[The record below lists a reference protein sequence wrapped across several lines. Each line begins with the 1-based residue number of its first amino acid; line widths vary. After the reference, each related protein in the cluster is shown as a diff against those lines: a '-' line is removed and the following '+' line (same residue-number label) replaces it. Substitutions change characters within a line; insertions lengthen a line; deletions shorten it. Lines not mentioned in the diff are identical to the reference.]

1 MGEKTGALLRQTVA
15 EHADEY
21 VRRLRDLV
29 SIDTQVIGHGIE
41 GGREENGQLYLEKFF
56 GELGA
61 RTAREPLSEDIVSEG
76 ISAYGEGNP
85 GHNYKSP
92 DRWNLAASF
101 GEDAKG
107 RSLIFDGH
115 IDTMPPGDL
124 SLWNS
129 NPWDAAVRDG
139 KLYGLGACDM
149 KAGLMASA
157 LAVKCIFDAGL
168 ELPGPVTVLSVA
180 DEEGGG
186 NGSLAA
192 MLAGHRADAAV
203 VCEPSD
209 GTLTVAHMGFV
220 FFAVEVSGVALH
232 SGSKWNGVNAIEKAV
247 VLMEALG
254 ELERRWLMTRKHPI
268 LPPPTLNIG
277 VISGGTAGSTVPDR
291 CVFKLCLHYHPSMGR
306 SLVESEVTD
315 AIMTRAAGDE
325 WLRSHPPKIEIYQA
339 GGAFEMDADHVF
351 VKTASRCAGSAKGTP
366 PALYGSP
373 AGNDARLLRNIGGMP
388 TVVMGPGRMEQCHSV
403 NEYVEVDDFLAFIE
417 IYAKLIL
424 EWSQTAK

>member
-1 MGEKTGALLRQTVA
+1 MDGGTGSLLHRTVT
-15 EHADEY
+15 EHAGEY

-29 SIDTQVIGHGIE
+29 SIDTRDIGHGID
-41 GGREENGQLYLEKFF
+41 GGMEENGQLYLERLLA
-56 GELGA
+56 ELGA
-61 RTAREPLSEDIVSEG
+61 DTSREPLSEDIISRGV
-76 ISAYGEGNP
+76 SAYGEGNP

-101 GEDAKG
+101 ARGAKG

-124 SLWNS
+124 SLWSS
-129 NPWDAAVRDG
+129 NPWGAEVRDG

-149 KAGLMASA
+149 KAGLMASV
-157 LAVKCIFDAGL
+157 LAVKCLRDAGL
-168 ELPGPVTVLSVA
+168 EPPGPVTILSVV

-192 MLAGHRADAAV
+192 MLEGHRADAAV

-220 FFAVEVSGVALH
+220 FFAVDVSGAALH

-247 VLMEALG
+247 VLMEALDK
-254 ELERRWLMTRKHPI
+254 LEHRWLMTRKHPL

-306 SLVESEVTD
+306 ETVVREVTD

-325 WLRSHPPKIEIYQA
+325 WLRSHPPSIEIYQA
-339 GGAFEMDADHVF
+339 GGAFEMDTDHEF
-351 VKTASRCAGSAKGTP
+351 VKTAAHCAEAVTGTP
-366 PALYGSP
+366 PIFYGSP

-388 TVVMGPGRMEQCHSV
+388 TVVMGPGRMEQCHSID
-403 NEYVEVDDFLAFIE
+403 EYVEVKDFLTFIE
-417 IYAKLIL
+417 IYARLIL
-424 EWSQTAK
+424 EWCA